1 MSKAASTGNCSR
13 LMVRWCEPAGP
24 LLGREKKPR
33 GEPLDHALG
42 RSRGGFSTKVHLLVD
57 GKGVPLV
64 VEVTAGQRHESTCFE
79 TVVEAV
85 RIAQPRGRPRSRPR
99 RLAGDKGYSY
109 PRIRRWLRQHRI
121 EAVIPQRSDQRRQHR
136 GRPLKFDRE
145 AYRQRNVVE
154 RCIGWMKE
162 NRRVAIRY
170 EKLAINYL
178 GMLKLAMIQRYL
190 ASAIPNRA

>member
-1 MSKAASTGNCSR
+1 M
-13 LMVRWCEPAGP
+13 
-24 LLGREKKPR
+24 
-33 GEPLDHALG
+33 
-42 RSRGGFSTKVHLLVD
+42 HLLVD

-85 RIAQPRGRPRSRPR
+85 HIAQPRGRPRSRPR

-190 ASAIPNRA
+190 ASAFPNRA

>member
-1 MSKAASTGNCSR
+1 M
-13 LMVRWCEPAGP
+13 
-24 LLGREKKPR
+24 
-33 GEPLDHALG
+33 
-42 RSRGGFSTKVHLLVD
+42 HLLVD

-85 RIAQPRGRPRSRPR
+85 RIVQPRGRPRSRPR

-162 NRRVAIRY
+162 NRRVAVRY

-190 ASAIPNRA
+190 ASAFPNRA

>member
-1 MSKAASTGNCSR
+1 M
-13 LMVRWCEPAGP
+13 
-24 LLGREKKPR
+24 
-33 GEPLDHALG
+33 
-42 RSRGGFSTKVHLLVD
+42 HLLVD

-190 ASAIPNRA
+190 ASAFPNRA

>member
-1 MSKAASTGNCSR
+1 
-13 LMVRWCEPAGP
+13 
-24 LLGREKKPR
+24 
-33 GEPLDHALG
+33 
-42 RSRGGFSTKVHLLVD
+42 VHLLVD

-79 TVVEAV
+79 TVVDAV

-190 ASAIPNRA
+190 ASAFPNRA

>member
-1 MSKAASTGNCSR
+1 M
-13 LMVRWCEPAGP
+13 
-24 LLGREKKPR
+24 
-33 GEPLDHALG
+33 
-42 RSRGGFSTKVHLLVD
+42 HLLVD

-121 EAVIPQRSDQRRQHR
+121 EAVIPPRSDQRRQHR

-190 ASAIPNRA
+190 ASAFPNRA